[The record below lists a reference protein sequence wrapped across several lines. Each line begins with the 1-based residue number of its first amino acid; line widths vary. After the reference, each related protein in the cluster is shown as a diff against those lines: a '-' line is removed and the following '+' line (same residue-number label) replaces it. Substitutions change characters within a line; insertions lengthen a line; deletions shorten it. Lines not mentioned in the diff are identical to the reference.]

1 MLCVSR
7 SLLAAGKQ
15 RISNER
21 TSGVAWPLAGR
32 ESMNTVT
39 TGNRITRRASF
50 FKLILL
56 PFFLISIFAQFYSNS
71 FLMAFLVD
79 NSPAVE
85 LARSSGTGM
94 SEEIL
99 KVIRDA
105 RMFTN
110 IVQGEVKITQRD
122 GKSSVEIRGEFW
134 SAGFKLLSI
143 LLLYFWLRPFFIYV
157 RGGDEAL
164 KAAAT
169 NRYNNFYRGVFAYFL
184 IAQLIWF
191 AFSTFQNCLPE
202 DLTRAVIY
210 HLVWWVSECYLFYLF
225 LEPTLFLYVS
235 GIFIDQSLNAPSRS
249 SLSIYGKLLTMLI
262 FLVLVPMAILAAYI
276 HNEYFLLATYQSTAL
291 ILITTSVAFL
301 IGNLQLLYKSVQ
313 EPIDFLVEK
322 MRKLAGGDFDV
333 QTSVLFDDEIGRLKQ
348 NFNLMV
354 GQLRE
359 REEIKDTF
367 GKYVSIEIAKHLI
380 TNRKVSLGGENIV
393 ATVLFSDIR
402 NFTSMSERMSPEEV
416 VSMLNTYFSYITEPV
431 MEHRG
436 VINKFIGDAVMAI
449 FTPHLGSENH
459 VEDAIQ
465 AALGMRRRLADLNA
479 SGKLKFPVQFG
490 VGLNTGALI
499 AGNIGTEKRFEYT
512 VIGDTVNVAS
522 RMESLSKPL
531 EHDIILSES
540 TAEQIPEGFA
550 AGLVLEKSD
559 PVQIKGKSQLA
570 SVYKLIGF
578 SQ

>member
-1 MLCVSR
+1 
-7 SLLAAGKQ
+7 
-15 RISNER
+15 
-21 TSGVAWPLAGR
+21 
-32 ESMNTVT
+32 MNSVT
-39 TGNRITRRASF
+39 TGNRVTRRASF

-56 PFFLISIFAQFYSNS
+56 PFFMISIFAQFYSNS

-79 NSPAVE
+79 NAPAVA
-85 LARSSGTGM
+85 LARSTGV
-94 SEEIL
+94 SDSDEIRQ
-99 KVIRDA
+99 VIRDA
-105 RMFTN
+105 RMFT
-110 IVQGEVKITQRD
+110 IRTQGKIAISQRN
-122 GKSSVEIRGEFW
+122 GKSKVEVSGEFW
-134 SAGFKLLSI
+134 SAGLRLVSI
-143 LLLYFWLRPFFIYV
+143 LLLYFWLRPFFGYV
-157 RGGDEAL
+157 RSGDETL
-164 KAAAT
+164 KKPAIS
-169 NRYNNFYRGVFAYFL
+169 RYNNFYRGVFSYFL
-184 IAQLIWF
+184 IAHIIWF
-191 AFSTFQNCLPE
+191 ATSTFQHCLPE
-202 DLTRAVIY
+202 DLPRAVIY
-210 HLVWWVSECYLFYLF
+210 HLVWWMSECYLFYLF

-235 GIFIDQSLNAPSRS
+235 GIFIDQSLNCPSRS
-249 SLSIYGKLLTMLI
+249 SLSIYGKLLTMLV
-262 FLVLVPMAILAAYI
+262 FLVLVPMAILAAYA
-276 HNEYFLLATYQSTAL
+276 HQEYFLLRDYQSNAL
-291 ILITTSVAFL
+291 LLIMTSAAFL

-313 EPIDFLVEK
+313 EPINFLVEK

-465 AALGMRRRLADLNA
+465 AALAMRRRLADLNS
-479 SGKLKFPVQFG
+479 SGKLKFPVKFG

-540 TAEQIPEGFA
+540 TVEQIPAGFA
-550 AGLVLEKSD
+550 AGLVLEKSE
-559 PVQIKGKSQLA
+559 PVQIKGKSQLV
-570 SVYKLIGF
+570 SVYKLVGTT
-578 SQ
+578 Q